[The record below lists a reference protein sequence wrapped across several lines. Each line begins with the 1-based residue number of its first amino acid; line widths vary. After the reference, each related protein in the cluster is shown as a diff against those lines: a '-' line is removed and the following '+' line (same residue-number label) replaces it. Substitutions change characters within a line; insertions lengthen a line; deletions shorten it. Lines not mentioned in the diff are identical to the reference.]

1 MMKILIV
8 SDTHRKDK
16 NLERVIEREKPLDM
30 SIHLGDAEGSDYAI
44 ASWVNPSCVMEMVSG
59 NNDFF
64 SRLDREQDFMLGRYR
79 VLLTHGHYYSVS
91 VGTEYLRQE
100 ARARGFDIVMFGHTH
115 RPYYDVDKKK
125 GDKDLIVLNPGS
137 LSYPR
142 QEGRRPSYVIMTLDK
157 EGEAHFE
164 FRYLDLEDDKDE
176 FPENEWL

>member
-30 SIHLGDAEGSDYAI
+30 FIHLGDAEGSEYAI

-91 VGTEYLRQE
+91 VGTEHLRQE
-100 ARARGFDIVMFGHTH
+100 ARARGARVVTGIGMLVQQGALNFTLWTGKEAPVQVM
-115 RPYYDVDKKK
+115 YD
-125 GDKDLIVLNPGS
+125 
-137 LSYPR
+137 
-142 QEGRRPSYVIMTLDK
+142 TL
-157 EGEAHFE
+157 EREFGEA
-164 FRYLDLEDDKDE
+164 
-176 FPENEWL
+176 

>member
-30 SIHLGDAEGSDYAI
+30 FIHLGDAEGSEYAI

-115 RPYYDVDKKK
+115 KPYLEYCSDGLV
-125 GDKDLIVLNPGS
+125 VLNPGS

-142 QEGRRPSYVIMTLDK
+142 QDGRHPSFMIMEIDRF
-157 EGEAHFE
+157 GEAHYTTNF
-164 FRYLDLEDDKDE
+164 L
-176 FPENEWL
+176 